1 MENKSKIE
9 LEKRLKAVAYMRQSA
24 LESRSRLENAKQIL
38 WQDKTGY
45 QTEMPEYTNQDKQN
59 ETGNE
64 GSYSFLF
71 RTGIVLLIL
80 IMFFVGKSAPNGK
93 IGALLNTCKK
103 EISVDYSEN
112 IFDFIDRIP
121 YTFNYEKID
130 AEGRDPIKN

>member
-1 MENKSKIE
+1 MDEKSKVD
-9 LEKRLKAVAYMRQSA
+9 LETRFKAVAYMRQSA
-24 LESRSRLENAKQIL
+24 MESRNRLENARQIL
-38 WQDKTGY
+38 LQDKTGF
-45 QTEMPEYTNQDKQN
+45 QIETLENTNQDKQN

-64 GSYSFLF
+64 GVMSFLF

-80 IMFFVGKSAPNGK
+80 VLFYIGKSAPNGK

-121 YTFNYEKID
+121 YTLNYEKIN

>member
-1 MENKSKIE
+1 MEEKSKVD
-9 LEKRLKAVAYMRQSA
+9 LETRLKAVAYMRQSA
-24 LESRSRLENAKQIL
+24 MESRNRLENARQIL
-38 WQDKTGY
+38 LQDKTGF
-45 QTEMPEYTNQDKQN
+45 QIEALENTNQDKQN

-64 GSYSFLF
+64 GMMSFLF

-80 IMFFVGKSAPNGK
+80 VLFYIGKSAPNGK

-121 YTFNYEKID
+121 YTLNYEKIN

>member
-1 MENKSKIE
+1 MEEKSKVD
-9 LEKRLKAVAYMRQSA
+9 LETRLKAVAYMRQSA
-24 LESRSRLENAKQIL
+24 MESRNRLENARQIL
-38 WQDKTGY
+38 LQDKTGF
-45 QTEMPEYTNQDKQN
+45 QIETLENTNQDKQN

-64 GSYSFLF
+64 GMMSFLF

-80 IMFFVGKSAPNGK
+80 VLFYIGKSAPNGK

-121 YTFNYEKID
+121 YTLNYEKIN

>member
-1 MENKSKIE
+1 MEQKSKVD
-9 LEKRLKAVAYMRQSA
+9 LETRLKAVAYMRQSA
-24 LESRSRLENAKQIL
+24 MESRNRLENARQIL
-38 WQDKTGY
+38 LQDKTGF
-45 QTEMPEYTNQDKQN
+45 QIETLENTNQDKQN

-64 GSYSFLF
+64 GMMSFLF

-80 IMFFVGKSAPNGK
+80 VLFYIGKSAPNGK

-121 YTFNYEKID
+121 YTLNYEKIN
-130 AEGRDPIKN
+130 AEGRNPIKN

>member
-1 MENKSKIE
+1 MEEKSKVD
-9 LEKRLKAVAYMRQSA
+9 LETRLKAVAYMRQSA
-24 LESRSRLENAKQIL
+24 MESQNRLENARQIL
-38 WQDKTGY
+38 LQDKTGF
-45 QTEMPEYTNQDKQN
+45 QPETLENTNQDKQN

-64 GSYSFLF
+64 GVMSFLF

-80 IMFFVGKSAPNGK
+80 VLFYIGKSAPNGK

-121 YTFNYEKID
+121 YTLNYEKIN